1 MMNRTVILGLF
12 VVFGILLVSLVD
24 SGADAHNRSA
34 IQVPG
39 VTATSGGERV
49 SFTTADGVVIVGT
62 LYLAEGTNNPAI
74 VCLHQW
80 RSDRSSY
87 DAVAKTLWQEG
98 FTVLTIDQRGYGES
112 IRTSDGKPV
121 RPDRRIQED
130 VKAAVA
136 FVRSQK
142 GVMKNNIGLLGASYG
157 ASNAIIFAADH
168 PEIRA
173 VALLS
178 PGLNYFNVLPTLDA
192 VRRYGERPLL
202 AVASSE
208 DIRSVEAVQE
218 YAKIKTEKY
227 ESKIYENAGHGTSMF
242 PSASD
247 LLPRVVKFFTR
258 NLK

>member
-1 MMNRTVILGLF
+1 MKRVIILGIFIVLGMAAA
-12 VVFGILLVSLVD
+12 VR
-24 SGADAHNRSA
+24 ADADRYSP
-34 IQVPG
+34 IPG
-39 VTATSGGERV
+39 VANRGNTATQESERV

-62 LYLAEGTNNPAI
+62 LYRAEGTKNPAI

-87 DAVAKTLWQEG
+87 DDVAESLRREG
-98 FTVLTIDQRGYGES
+98 FTVLAIDQRGYGES
-112 IRTSDGKPV
+112 IQTADGQPV

-130 VKAAVA
+130 VRAAVG
-136 FVRSQK
+136 FVRAQK

-157 ASNAIIFAADH
+157 ASNAIIYAADH

-173 VALLS
+173 VVLLS
-178 PGLNYFNVLPTLDA
+178 PGLNYFNILPTLDA
-192 VRRYGERPLL
+192 VRKYGKRPLL

-208 DIRSVEAVQE
+208 DVRSVEAVRE
-218 YAKIKTEKY
+218 YAKVKTENY

-242 PSASD
+242 ASARD
-247 LLPRVVKFFTR
+247 LLPRLVGFFKQ